1 MTNFD
6 ETKLLLNDNG
16 DKVLPKS
23 VDDWKSWISASRT
36 RSYSI
41 NDPVLDWLDLH
52 GKDAGFL
59 PDKMTP
65 SYDPMYDW
73 TTFIFQKGNEFEDV
87 YIENLKEYAEVKTIG
102 DFRVARS
109 LEKAKETVSAM
120 ENGVE
125 VITQAVL
132 RNPENCTYGLADLMI
147 RLDVLLQAK
156 ELFPN
161 AFDIEN
167 QSGIDLKDPNV
178 LKMYRIVDIK
188 FSTLDLK
195 RGDLLSS
202 KQKPY
207 MVQLD
212 IYNRAM
218 GRLQGYTPKFTYVA
232 GRKWRQ
238 GKLRGNSATD
248 KLGVINVMGDV
259 TKGNSLKKLT
269 DESIRWRKD
278 VQVNGGDWKI
288 FPKPDRIELYPDTG
302 NVNSGWDKAKSIIS
316 WKLKDLTRVSHIS
329 PTKRR
334 KGHQAGITALDDPR
348 LDSNV
353 LGISGK
359 HGILVDEII
368 KINRMDVDDVVRP
381 KKIRSGEEVWRN
393 SGFFE
398 FFVDFETVSDLD
410 DDFKNFPK
418 SGGQSLIF
426 QIGCGYYDG
435 GSWYFK
441 QFTVKWLDKE
451 SELEILD
458 EWFSYMNIVSEG
470 KKSMVYHWSG
480 AEPVHIET
488 AYDNARKRHPERSWP
503 NVNWFDL
510 FKNVF
515 DAEPVVVKGAYGLGL
530 KQIARALKRHGFLT
544 TTWGSGPADGMGAMI
559 GAWRANSMAR
569 EEGGYMIDFKVMG
582 LIEQYNEIDCKVMQE
597 ILSYLRKNH

>member
-1 MTNFD
+1 M
-6 ETKLLLNDNG
+6 
-16 DKVLPKS
+16 S
-23 VDDWKSWISASRT
+23 
-36 RSYSI
+36 
-41 NDPVLDWLDLH
+41 
-52 GKDAGFL
+52 
-59 PDKMTP
+59 P

-109 LEKAKETVSAM
+109 LDKAKETVSAM
-120 ENGVE
+120 QNGVE

-161 AFDIEN
+161 ALDIEN
-167 QSGIDLKDPNV
+167 QSGIDLKDPDI

-195 RGDLLSS
+195 RGDFLSS

-218 GRLQGYTPKFTYVA
+218 GRVQGYTPMFTYVA

-248 KLGVINVMGDV
+248 KLGVINVTGDV
-259 TKGNSLKKLT
+259 TKGNSLAKLT
-269 DESIRWRKD
+269 DESIRWRRD

-302 NVNSGWDKAKSIIS
+302 NLNSGWDKAKSIIS

-329 PTKRR
+329 PAKRS
-334 KGHQAGITALDDPR
+334 KGHQAGITTLDDPR
-348 LDSNV
+348 LDSIV

-368 KINRMDVDDVVRP
+368 KINRMDVDDIVRP
-381 KKIRSGEEVWRN
+381 KKIRSGEGVWRN
-393 SGFFE
+393 SVFFE

-410 DDFKNFPK
+410 DDFESFPR

-426 QIGCGYYDG
+426 QIGCGYYTGDT
-435 GSWYFK
+435 WYFK

-458 EWFSYMNIVSEG
+458 EWFSYMDIVSEG
-470 KKSMVYHWSG
+470 KKSVVYHWSG

-488 AYDNARKRHPERSWP
+488 AYDNARKRHPERRWP

-530 KQIARALKRHGFLT
+530 KQIARALKRHGLLT

-582 LIEQYNEIDCKVMQE
+582 LIEEYNEIDCKVMQE
-597 ILSYLRKNH
+597 MLIYLRQNH